1 MPDGLTGAVTD
12 GLVTTQPLSRRRL
25 LTGRLPPGQ
34 DHVDARYDTSHSS
47 GACEMPAWALLSVV
61 TVLGI
66 GYAAR
71 AGAIEKGKIVEV
83 PASTARAMTP
93 QQKEQAKAYARQNGI
108 RWRIVQGK

>member
-1 MPDGLTGAVTD
+1 MLMQDTTLTARGLRNAS
-12 GLVTTQPLSRRRL
+12 L
-25 LTGRLPPGQ
+25 
-34 DHVDARYDTSHSS
+34 
-47 GACEMPAWALLSVV
+47 ALLSVV